1 MDVSKI
7 ISISRKQTSTSA
19 WQIADAE
26 YLDYLN
32 IVYKEVFSRLSA
44 LSKKYTRQSYTSSLV
59 ANQSEYNYPMP
70 SIKETGLK
78 SVLNVYIDYWDW
90 EKEAKIYNN
99 NIDWIYE
106 YDDKENPIAIT
117 RDWSLFIYPAPATTG
132 TFRVEWKYIPLDL
145 ETTTVSASI
154 KLASEYHDILI
165 CWLNAYIFGEK
176 QLFDKQWIQKQ
187 MFEEWMMRMK
197 EEWVMEKES
206 AYNQSN
212 NDIINTWYDFLP

>member
-7 ISISRKQTSTSA
+7 ISISRKQTSTSV

-59 ANQSEYNYPMP
+59 ANQSEYSYPIP
-70 SIKETGLK
+70 SITETGLK

-106 YDDKENPIAIT
+106 YDDKENPIAIV
-117 RDWSLFIYPAPATTG
+117 RDWSLFFYPAPATTG
-132 TFRVEWKYIPLDL
+132 TFRVEGKYIPIDL
-145 ETTTVSASI
+145 ELATTNDNI
-154 KLASEYHDILI
+154 KLASEYHDTLI

-176 QLFDKQWIQKQ
+176 QLFDKQWLQRQ

-197 EEWVMEKES
+197 EEWAMEKES

-212 NDIINTWYDFLP
+212 NDIINTGYDFLP